1 MKRKAVG
8 KSFVSVSLL
17 LALLAVLPAARADE
31 TNQETK
37 VTFRQPVQ
45 VSGHVLPAGTYLFL
59 LPDDINQHQVVRI
72 FSPDRRKL
80 YATFLTT
87 YTQRSQPT
95 DDTAFTLA
103 GRGSA
108 LPGAIVTWFYPGR
121 TVGHEFLYPK
131 QVQKE
136 LGKDQQVVTIV
147 AGY

>member
-8 KSFVSVSLL
+8 KSFVSIALL
-17 LALLAVLPAARADE
+17 LTFLAILPAARADE

-80 YATFLTT
+80 YAIVLTT
-87 YTQRSQPT
+87 STERSQPT

-108 LPGAIVTWFYPGR
+108 LPEAIVTWFYPGR

-131 QVQKE
+131 QLQKE
-136 LGKDQQVVTIV
+136 LGKDQQTTIV
-147 AGY
+147 AGN

>member
-8 KSFVSVSLL
+8 KSFVTAALL
-17 LALLAVLPAARADE
+17 LAFLAVLPAARADE
-31 TNQETK
+31 ANQETK
-37 VTFRQPVQ
+37 VTFNQAVQ

-59 LPDDINQHQVVRI
+59 LPDDISQHQVVRI

-80 YATFLTT
+80 YAIVFTT

-95 DDTAFTLA
+95 DNTAFTLA

-108 LPGAIVTWFYPGR
+108 MPEAIVTWFYPGR

-131 QVQKE
+131 QVQRE
-136 LGKDQQVVTIV
+136 LGKDQQTTIV
-147 AGY
+147 AGN

>member
-8 KSFVSVSLL
+8 KSFVSVALL
-17 LALLAVLPAARADE
+17 LAFLAALPAARADE

-37 VTFRQPVQ
+37 VTFNQAVQ

-80 YATFLTT
+80 YATVLTDYVERT
-87 YTQRSQPT
+87 QPT
-95 DDTAFTLA
+95 DNTAFTL
-103 GRGSA
+103 GERGSA
-108 LPGAIVTWFYPGR
+108 LPEAIVTWFYPGR

-131 QVQKE
+131 RVQKE
-136 LGKDQQVVTIV
+136 LGKVQQATIV
-147 AGY
+147 AGN

>member
-8 KSFVSVSLL
+8 KSFLSVSLL

-37 VTFRQPVQ
+37 VTFNQSIQ
-45 VSGHVLPAGTYLFL
+45 VSGHILPAGTYLFL
-59 LPDDINQHQVVRI
+59 LPDDINQHQMVRI

-80 YATFLTT
+80 YAIVLTT

-95 DDTAFTLA
+95 DNTAFTLA

-108 LPGAIVTWFYPGR
+108 LPEAIVTWFYPGR

-136 LGKDQQVVTIV
+136 LGKVQQTTIV
-147 AGY
+147 AGN